1 MNKEVIKAIV
11 QMIISVLT
19 TILTLMSGTALGF
32 VHLAAPL
39 QQLFN

>member
-1 MNKEVIKAIV
+1 MNKEVVKAIV
-11 QMIISVLT
+11 QMVISVLT
-19 TILTLMSGTALGF
+19 TILTLMSGTALGL